1 MHKDFLQHFM
11 FGDASWL
18 QMAESNPSWAD
29 YHQEIPEAVDT
40 NNNVYFGPAMR
51 KSRGDAKRDVLG
63 SKVLWVDVDDIAR
76 PQSSLPPSF
85 IVFSG
90 HGWHLYW
97 ILDEPVTDIDR
108 LEELNRLLADNIPT
122 ADTSCFNANRVLR
135 VPGTKNLK
143 DPEKPVQ
150 VRLRENRP
158 NIVYS
163 QKDIEVAGQIDSKT
177 RHKIS
182 TGDRRGYKSRSER
195 DWAIVQSL
203 LAAGASKELVL
214 LIFNHQPC
222 GDKHLESEAHYL
234 DRTIEKASGS
244 STVVN
249 GVTKGIESRE
259 DGYYMPARNGMRRVS
274 TFTFEPKYLLDGSSF
289 DAEDAMV
296 CTVNASGYVWE
307 DIVFSRTAFTGVSRL
322 DKECPV
328 AAWQWLGS
336 DKDLRQ
342 LLPHL
347 LKQLEEKGLPR
358 VAATPIMGLHKIKDV
373 WYFVGDKQTLSAEEV
388 WTGYEA
394 PIAWL
399 PTKREHPEMAL
410 GAEFDPAVLPWLA
423 ETLPQLHAPEAI
435 WPMIGWYAASFLK
448 PWLEEQNYRFPIL
461 NVSGTKGSGKTTLI
475 QRVFM
480 PLFGQAN
487 PKTYDSGT
495 TRFVTLALMGST
507 SSIPIAFSE
516 FRYGHVEHFIRFIL
530 LAYDTGHDPR
540 GRADQTTQDYPLST
554 PFTLDGED
562 LVEDPAAR
570 ERIVVGYLHPD
581 DIAEDSNPYE
591 TFKKFRTEI
600 PEGFGRYFIQQ
611 GLQKLPNLLG
621 LLKKASDAVFKAYP
635 SKLPDRVRNNYIV
648 TYFGMLLWGEIVG
661 GDIPEPKIFDR
672 SIKLVYDFE
681 TGRARTFAD
690 TMTEDIVNQVA
701 FGSARFNAIYERESN
716 ILWFQMAPTHTWW
729 LSSRRRTNRGA
740 LERDA
745 MRIQFN
751 EAPYSVEP
759 QVIEGAWMYGI
770 NLMEAH
776 KLGLDIPQEITS
788 GTYIPRLKKKK
799 DVT

>member
-1 MHKDFLQHFM
+1 MHRDFLKHFM

-18 QMAESNPSWAD
+18 QVAENNYAWAD
-29 YHQEIPEAVDT
+29 YHQEIPETIDT

-51 KSRGDAKRDVLG
+51 KSRGDTKKDVLG
-63 SKVLWVDVDDIAR
+63 AKALWVDVDDLAR
-76 PQSSLPPSF
+76 PLSTLPPSLV
-85 IVFSG
+85 VFSG

-97 ILDEPVTDIDR
+97 LLDEPVTDIDR
-108 LEELNRLLADNIPT
+108 LEELNKLLATDVPT
-122 ADTSCFNANRVLR
+122 ADKTCYNANRVLR

-143 DPEKPVQ
+143 EADKPVNVQ
-150 VRLRENRP
+150 LRENRP
-158 NIVYS
+158 HLVYTAE
-163 QKDIEVAGQIDSKT
+163 QIEMIGRLDSKT

-195 DWAIVQSL
+195 DWSIVQDL
-203 LAAGASKELVL
+203 LTAGASKELIL
-214 LIFNHQPC
+214 LIFDHQPC
-222 GDKHLESEAHYL
+222 GDKHLEAEEHYL
-234 DRTIEKASGS
+234 ERTIEKAADSPAVAKG
-244 STVVN
+244 
-249 GVTKGIESRE
+249 TKKIELRE
-259 DGYYMPARNGMRRVS
+259 DGYYMPARSGMRRAS

-289 DAEDAMV
+289 DAEDALV
-296 CTVNASGYVWE
+296 CTVNASGYTWE
-307 DIVFSRTAFTGVSRL
+307 DIAFSRTAFTGVSRL
-322 DKECPV
+322 DRECPV

-336 DKDLRQ
+336 DRDLRQ

-347 LKQLEEKGLPR
+347 LLQLEDMGLPR
-358 VAATPIMGLHKIKDV
+358 VAATPVMGLHKVGDK
-373 WYFVGDKQTLSAEEV
+373 WYFVGDKHTLSADQV
-388 WTGYEA
+388 WEGFQA

-423 ETLPQLHAPEAI
+423 ETLPQLHAPETI
-435 WPMIGWYAASFLK
+435 WPMIGWYSAAFLK
-448 PWLEEQNYRFPIL
+448 PWLEEQNYRYPIL

-581 DIAEDSNPYE
+581 DIAEGSNPYE
-591 TFKKFRTEI
+591 VFKEFRTRI
-600 PEGFGRYFIQQ
+600 PVGFGRYFIQQ
-611 GLQKLPNLLG
+611 GLKRLPDLPD
-621 LLKKASDAVFKAYP
+621 LLKKASEAMFEAYP

-661 GDIPEPKIFDR
+661 GEIPGPRIFDR
-672 SIKLVYDFE
+672 SIKLVYDFK

-690 TMTEDIVNQVA
+690 TMTEDIVNQIA
-701 FGSARFNAIYERESN
+701 HGSARFNAVYNREEN
-716 ILWFQMAPTHTWW
+716 ILWFQMAPTHSWW
-729 LSSRRRTNRGA
+729 LASRRRQDRGA

-745 MRIQFN
+745 MRIQFR
-751 EAPYSVEP
+751 EAPYSIEP
-759 QVIEGAWMYGI
+759 QVIDSAWMYGVDLEI
-770 NLMEAH
+770 AH
-776 KLGLDIPQEITS
+776 NLGLDVPQVINDKVFVH
-788 GTYIPRLKKKK
+788 RLKLKKKE
-799 DVT
+799 DE

>member
-1 MHKDFLQHFM
+1 MHKEFLHHFM
-11 FGDASWL
+11 FDDDGFISI
-18 QMAESNPSWAD
+18 AEQNPSWTDA
-29 YHQEIPEAVDT
+29 HKKIPETIDT
-40 NNNVYFGPAMR
+40 KHDVYFGPAMR
-51 KSRGDAKRDVLG
+51 KQPGDEKHDVLG
-63 SKVLWVDVDDIAR
+63 TKVLWVDVDDLAR
-76 PQSSLPPSF
+76 PLSTLPPSL

-97 ILDEPVTDIDR
+97 ILDKPVLEVKRI
-108 LEELNRLLADNIPT
+108 EELNKILAADVPT
-122 ADTSCFNANRVLR
+122 ADASCFNANRVLR
-135 VPGTKNLK
+135 IPGTVNEK
-143 DPEKPVQ
+143 DLDKPVP
-150 VRLRENRP
+150 VSLRENRP
-158 NIVYS
+158 HLIYS
-163 QKDIEVAGQIDSKT
+163 QEDLEVVGRLNSKT

-182 TGDRRGYKSRSER
+182 TGDKRGFRSRSER
-195 DWAIVQSL
+195 DWSIVQDL
-203 LAAGASKELVL
+203 LASGASKELIH
-214 LIFNHQPC
+214 LIFDNQPC
-222 GDKHLESEAHYL
+222 GDKHLEGEEHYL
-234 DRTIEKASGS
+234 ERTIEKAAEG
-244 STVVN
+244 TVEKAV
-249 GVTKGIESRE
+249 KPIDAKK
-259 DGYYMPARNGMRRVS
+259 DGYYMPARNGTRRVS

-289 DAEDAMV
+289 DAQDALV
-296 CTVNASGYVWE
+296 CNVHASDYIWE
-307 DIVFSRTAFTGVSRL
+307 DVAFSRAAFTGVSRL

-336 DKDLRQ
+336 DRDLRQ

-347 LKQLEEKGLPR
+347 LLELEDKGLPR
-358 VAATPIMGLHKIKDV
+358 IAATPIMGLHKIKDT
-373 WYFVGDKQTLSAEEV
+373 WYFVGDKHTISADQI
-388 WTGYEA
+388 WKGFDA

-399 PTKREHPEMAL
+399 PTKREHPEMDL

-423 ETLPQLHAPEAI
+423 ETLPKLHAPEAI

-448 PWLEEQNYRFPIL
+448 PWIEEQNYRFPIL

-480 PLFGQAN
+480 PLFGQAS

-581 DIAEDSNPYE
+581 DIAEGSDPYKV
-591 TFKKFRTEI
+591 FKEFRESA
-600 PEGFGRYFIQQ
+600 PDGFGRYFIQQ
-611 GLQKLPNLLG
+611 GLKRLTDLPD
-621 LLKKASDAVFKAYP
+621 LLKEASDAMFEVFP

-648 TYFGMLLWGEIVG
+648 TYFGMLLWREIVG
-661 GDIPEPKIFDR
+661 GEVPDPNIFKR
-672 SIKLVYDFE
+672 SIKLVYDFDK
-681 TGRARTFAD
+681 GRARTFAD
-690 TMTEDIVNQVA
+690 TMSEDIVNQIA
-701 FGSARFNAIYERESN
+701 NGSARFNAVYNSEEN

-729 LSSRRRTNRGA
+729 LASRRRQGRGA

-745 MRIQFN
+745 MRMQFK

-759 QVIEGAWMYGI
+759 QVISDAWMYGI
-770 NLMEAH
+770 DLTKAH
-776 KLGLDIPQEITS
+776 ELGLDVPLTISEKVFVI
-788 GTYIPRLKKKK
+788 RLKKE
-799 DVT
+799 D